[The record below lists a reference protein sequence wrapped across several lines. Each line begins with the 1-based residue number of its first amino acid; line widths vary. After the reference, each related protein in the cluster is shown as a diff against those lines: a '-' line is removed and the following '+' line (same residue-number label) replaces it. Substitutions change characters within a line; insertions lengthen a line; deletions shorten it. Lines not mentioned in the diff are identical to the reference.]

1 MITLDNKMKILILGH
16 SGMLGHMV
24 VKYLQSNNI
33 NICTIDDRWPNIKKD
48 IKNFDGDYIVNC
60 IGAIPQRTSDFD
72 INWELP
78 IWLDLNSPCRVIHP
92 GTDCEMDSDDYG
104 ISKNVASNYID
115 TLSKQTKSIKTSII
129 GPELNTS
136 ASLLEWFL
144 SQKGEVFG
152 YTKAMWNGNTT
163 LQWSKQCLH
172 LIYNWDDYKPITI
185 LEGQSISKYDMLLL
199 FRDVFAKDD
208 TIIVPKNL
216 GKDKCLKGHI
226 YTPSLKQQLTELKDF
241 YYDY

>member
-115 TLSKQTKSIKTSII
+115 TLSKQT
-129 GPELNTS
+129 
-136 ASLLEWFL
+136 
-144 SQKGEVFG
+144 
-152 YTKAMWNGNTT
+152 
-163 LQWSKQCLH
+163 
-172 LIYNWDDYKPITI
+172 
-185 LEGQSISKYDMLLL
+185 
-199 FRDVFAKDD
+199 
-208 TIIVPKNL
+208 
-216 GKDKCLKGHI
+216 
-226 YTPSLKQQLTELKDF
+226 
-241 YYDY
+241 